1 MDGQIVEVFY
11 GTGFLGRRVVGHLLS
26 QGFEARI
33 ASRSPS
39 RLPPAKGPQ
48 WIGADISDEG
58 QVAAA
63 VAGAYGVVNAV
74 GLYRERGRE
83 TFDALHMGAA
93 ERLAR

>member
-1 MDGQIVEVFY
+1 MAGQVVAVFG
-11 GTGFLGRRVVGHLLS
+11 GTGFLGRRVAGHLLS

-39 RLPPAKGPQ
+39 RLPPAEGLQ
-48 WIGADISDEG
+48 WMGADINDEG

-74 GLYRERGRE
+74 SLYRERG
-83 TFDALHMGAA
+83 TAA
-93 ERLAR
+93 FGLRSGCSSVRCR